1 MFRILIV
8 EDQSAVREV
17 LKEMIQSQ
25 DRPVSIQEA
34 GSLAETRK
42 FMEAEHWD
50 CMITDLHL
58 TDGDSLGLIR
68 DLRTQGNNTP
78 VILVSGFISNERRN
92 EAAALGIEHIC
103 PKPFYPETI
112 LRCMHELLP
121 EPAAASARKS
131 LPKKESSSTLI
142 PELFTLDRQL
152 SLLHRMLTEVPQHK
166 DVGDICAHSLKLAK
180 QMVRAERGF
189 IALFDRSKKQ
199 LVMIAHDSEDGRSVH
214 DLPHL
219 CPLQDTPFSPL
230 LNGDVKV
237 ISEFSSRKRHHC
249 WQGIRSNHFLAFP
262 LLLEGSPMG
271 VLCLMDNPGKHDL
284 SVQEFNMINL
294 LLTQLDTLL
303 DNRAVHAALSASM
316 NDTLIA
322 LVRSLEARD
331 RYTKDHSTRVSKM
344 SVLFATELGLDQ
356 GTIDKIRT
364 GGLLHDIGKSGIPD
378 AVLLKKGRFTDQEFS
393 IMKAHPGIGDSILKH
408 MDTLTEERLMVRH
421 HHERWDGNGYP
432 DKLKAEEIPLTAR
445 IVCVADAIDA
455 MTTHRCYRT
464 AQPLSFCVEQ
474 LKLNRAIQFDPD
486 VVEAAVDAIEQ
497 GAIETQASASNV
509 VTLEP
514 IPANV

>member
-8 EDQSAVREV
+8 EDHSAVREV
-17 LKEMIQSQ
+17 LKEMIQSL

-34 GSLAETRK
+34 GSLAETR
-42 FMEAEHWD
+42 EHMAAARWD

-58 TDGDSLGLIR
+58 TDGDSLALIR
-68 DLRTQGNNTP
+68 ELRSQGNKTP
-78 VILVSGFISNERRN
+78 VILVSGFISKERRN
-92 EAAALGIEHIC
+92 EAVSLGIEHIC

-112 LRCMHELLP
+112 LRCLQDVLP
-121 EPAAASARKS
+121 ASQQEAVAGPAAQ
-131 LPKKESSSTLI
+131 KENNSTLI

-166 DVGDICAHSLKLAK
+166 DVANICAHSLKLAK

-189 IALFDRSKKQ
+189 IALFDRAKKQ
-199 LVMIAHDSEDGRSVH
+199 LVMIAHDSEERQSADE
-214 DLPHL
+214 LPQV
-219 CPLQDTPFSPL
+219 CPLESTPFTPL
-230 LNGDVKV
+230 LAGDVKV
-237 ISEFSSRKRHHC
+237 ISEFSPRKRHHC
-249 WQGIRSNHFLAFP
+249 WGGITANHFLAFP

-294 LLTQLDTLL
+294 LITQLDTLL
-303 DNRAVHAALSASM
+303 DNRAVHAALAASM

-331 RYTKDHSTRVSKM
+331 RYTKDHSTRVSRM
-344 SVLFATELGLDQ
+344 SVHFATELGLDP
-356 GTIDKIRT
+356 GLIAKIRT

-378 AVLLKKGRFTDQEFS
+378 AVLLKKGRFTDQEFA

-421 HHERWDGNGYP
+421 HHERWDGTGYP
-432 DKLKAEEIPLTAR
+432 DRLKAEEIPLTAR
-445 IVCVADAIDA
+445 IVGVADAIDA

-474 LKLNRAIQFDPD
+474 LRLNRAIQFDPD
-486 VVEAAVDAIEQ
+486 VVEVAIKAIDA
-497 GAIETQASASNV
+497 GVVETQATADNV

-514 IPANV
+514 IPATV